1 MRAVMAG
8 SRLFDYYEA
17 LDRLSDRLRNSG
29 QRELADR
36 LSDAKSG
43 GSTSGEILS
52 NTGIVL
58 RSLKNDTRDSEILN
72 EATSLLAECD
82 GLWRGMT
89 SPQLSGD
96 LFAVSGGTATGWC
109 ILGGLP

>member
-1 MRAVMAG
+1 MAG
-8 SRLFDYYEA
+8 SRLFDYYDA
-17 LDRLSDRLRNSG
+17 IDRLCDRLRNSG

-52 NTGIVL
+52 NTGFVL
-58 RSLKNDTRDSEILN
+58 RSLKNDTSRSEILN

-82 GLWRGMT
+82 ALWQGMT
-89 SPQLSGD
+89 
-96 LFAVSGGTATGWC
+96 
-109 ILGGLP
+109 